1 MYQIIYLYTSVLAN
15 RGSSILRYGYT
26 QKEMVMKDTNMRI
39 KAERKLE
46 LERIAIEISFKAGK
60 SIRYTDVINY
70 LIDNFK
76 KDAKEEMINEILS
89 ENK

>member
-1 MYQIIYLYTSVLAN
+1 
-15 RGSSILRYGYT
+15 
-26 QKEMVMKDTNMRI
+26 MKDTNMRI

-46 LERIAIEISFKAGK
+46 LERIAIEISFKVGK

-76 KDAKEEMINEILS
+76 KDAKEEMINEILN